1 VPVRDKRQRDER
13 CAAPS
18 HLLHPDN
25 AHSLHPLYNTTQYGI
40 ARCKLSNLLVNS
52 ASYSASSFSF
62 IDVCTEGG
70 VQGLWYYVY
79 GTSPLASVVGAILM
93 LVNDPHIAR
102 VFVELQLFYELQ
114 LCRTQVYFQN
124 SSQVQDFTCAQD
136 LSCGRAELKRTGLK
150 FVSGGT
156 MGTGALY
163 SGVGDSE
170 ELKFRGTYECG
181 GG

>member
-1 VPVRDKRQRDER
+1 MSEVPILASRCEVKQRGKHIGGFWIPNLVRFSTSTPPVSWATAVSTSTRVLRRVPVHDKHQRDE
-13 CAAPS
+13 
-18 HLLHPDN
+18 
-25 AHSLHPLYNTTQYGI
+25 SLHPLYNTAQYSTAG
-40 ARCKLSNLLVNS
+40 CELSNLLVNS

-79 GTSPLASVVGAILM
+79 GTGPLA
-93 LVNDPHIAR
+93 LV
-102 VFVELQLFYELQ
+102 
-114 LCRTQVYFQN
+114 
-124 SSQVQDFTCAQD
+124 D